1 MVENS
6 STVDSTDMGNTQ
18 HIPDSHNRRPRIQ
31 PQFPQFRLKL
41 ERQNAARERKPI
53 QLPPMQL
60 RTAFS
65 YSFPFLFVVLR
76 GMKTPAKDFLD
87 A

>member
-60 RTAFS
+60 RAAFS

-76 GMKTPAKDFLD
+76 GMKTPC
-87 A
+87 